1 MRQALAHR
9 LHFRTELGHL
19 AWGHRKGACAHISH
33 IHTYTHVYIHEYIY
47 IYTYCYIYIYIHL
60 YKYDIVAIN
69 AINIYVLF
77 LLRIFTTGRCILSI
91 TIIYCVHQWH
101 FLLGALWC
109 KHAAAWHTWIQNIC
123 KCVYIYMYNYVY
135 DIYTVYIYIHI
146 YIQYIDMAL
155 YMNTIRY
162 MQMDVHWQWSP
173 KRNKKVETCRCGSSQ
188 FQTTWLQEIIV
199 FHSTSWTCPAR
210 VPSSHPIGLSETL
223 GGTPRNPYLV
233 GGFNPSEKY

>member
-1 MRQALAHR
+1 MFYFCSAYLLQGDVYYQLLSYIVCINDIFCWELFGANTPR
-9 LHFRTELGHL
+9 LG
-19 AWGHRKGACAHISH
+19 
-33 IHTYTHVYIHEYIY
+33 THEFKTSVSVYIYICIIIYMTYIQYIY
-47 IYTYCYIYIYIHL
+47 IYTY
-60 YKYDIVAIN
+60 
-69 AINIYVLF
+69 
-77 LLRIFTTGRCILSI
+77 
-91 TIIYCVHQWH
+91 
-101 FLLGALWC
+101 
-109 KHAAAWHTWIQNIC
+109 
-123 KCVYIYMYNYVY
+123 
-135 DIYTVYIYIHI
+135 I

-173 KRNKKVETCRCGSSQ
+173 KRNKKVETCRCGSNQ